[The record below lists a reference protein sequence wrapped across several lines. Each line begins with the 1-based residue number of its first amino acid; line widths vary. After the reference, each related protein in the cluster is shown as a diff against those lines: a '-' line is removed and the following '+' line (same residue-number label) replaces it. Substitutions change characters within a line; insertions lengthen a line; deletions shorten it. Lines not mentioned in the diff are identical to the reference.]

1 MESPKDVAKFVD
13 LLERQRIFEFL
24 VGLNPKL
31 DQVRSR
37 ILGKFPIPSLNEV
50 CSLVR
55 NEESKIDAIMKTPYH
70 DNSTLNVA
78 MENNSNTNKGGE
90 KDTRWCDYCKRPKH
104 TRKTCWKLNG
114 RPQQGNKNGKFSKP
128 SKSFQAETVSGPAS
142 AANTVSTNENLPFTK
157 EQLDLLNKI
166 IGKTK
171 VTPTSTSC
179 AFAQSSTLHKALT
192 TTSVSNSNS
201 WIIDSRASDQMTK
214 EPNFFLS
221 YIRCSSKQK
230 VQVVDG
236 TFNPIIGKENVS
248 FAKDYPHFGT
258 ARSKNVL

>member
-104 TRKTCWKLNG
+104 TR
-114 RPQQGNKNGKFSKP
+114 
-128 SKSFQAETVSGPAS
+128 
-142 AANTVSTNENLPFTK
+142 
-157 EQLDLLNKI
+157 
-166 IGKTK
+166 
-171 VTPTSTSC
+171 
-179 AFAQSSTLHKALT
+179 
-192 TTSVSNSNS
+192 
-201 WIIDSRASDQMTK
+201 
-214 EPNFFLS
+214 
-221 YIRCSSKQK
+221 
-230 VQVVDG
+230 
-236 TFNPIIGKENVS
+236 
-248 FAKDYPHFGT
+248 
-258 ARSKNVL
+258 